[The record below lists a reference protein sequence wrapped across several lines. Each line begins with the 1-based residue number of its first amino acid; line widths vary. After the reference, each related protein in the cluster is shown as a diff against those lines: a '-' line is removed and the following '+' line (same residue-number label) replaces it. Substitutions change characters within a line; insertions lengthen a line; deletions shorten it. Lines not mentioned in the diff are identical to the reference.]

1 MPWFATGCCRPA
13 VRNAFRSLFVA
24 AAFIAG
30 CATTPDT
37 KLEVSWVTPQL
48 PPAPKKLLI
57 ITVASD
63 EFVQAAFQ
71 DQMAAA
77 LQESG
82 VNAVASRR
90 YFTVYTDAER
100 ERFKQSIEESDADYV
115 LLARVTKADSNAR
128 DSRGV
133 ILGPGGVPYGGASSV
148 YGAYALYPG
157 ASVMQVGDAQVLTV
171 TAEASIFAEKG
182 GKLIWSARTRTTNA
196 QAVKSG
202 ADAARQYVPV
212 ILDAMKKDKLF

>member
-1 MPWFATGCCRPA
+1 M
-13 VRNAFRSLFVA
+13 RNPVRSLFLA
-24 AAFIAG
+24 AALVAG

-57 ITVASD
+57 VTVAND
-63 EFVQAAFQ
+63 EFVQIAFQ

-77 LQESG
+77 LQQRG
-82 VNAVASRR
+82 VNAVASHR
-90 YFTVYTDAER
+90 YFTNYGDAER
-100 ERFKQSIEESDADYV
+100 ERFKRTIEESDADYV
-115 LLARVTKADSNAR
+115 FLARVAKADSTAR

-133 ILGPGGVPYGGASSV
+133 ILGPGGVPYGDATGV

-157 ASVMQVGDAQVLTV
+157 SSSLQVGDAQVLTV

-196 QAVKSG
+196 QSVKSG

>member
-1 MPWFATGCCRPA
+1 MKNPVRP
-13 VRNAFRSLFVA
+13 LFVA
-24 AAFIAG
+24 LLCAAALVAG
-30 CATTPDT
+30 CATTPET

-48 PPAPKKLLI
+48 PPVPYRKLLI

-71 DQMAAA
+71 EQMAAA
-77 LQESG
+77 LQERG
-82 VNAVASRR
+82 INAVASHR
-90 YFTVYTDAER
+90 YFTNYSEAER
-100 ERFKQSIEESDADYV
+100 ERFKRSIEESDADYV
-115 LLARVTKADSNAR
+115 LLARVTKADSTAR

-133 ILGPGGVPYGGASSV
+133 ILGPGGVPYGDATGV

-157 ASVMQVGDAQVLTV
+157 SSAMQVGDAQVLTV

-196 QAVKSG
+196 QSVKSG
-202 ADAARQYVPV
+202 ADAARQYIPV

>member
-1 MPWFATGCCRPA
+1 MRSP
-13 VRNAFRSLFVA
+13 VRSPVVALLGA
-24 AAFIAG
+24 AALIAG

-48 PPAPKKLLI
+48 PPAPFRKLLI

-63 EFVQAAFQ
+63 EFVQMAFQ
-71 DQMAAA
+71 DQMAAE
-77 LQESG
+77 LQKRG

-100 ERFKQSIEESDADYV
+100 ERFKQSIEASDADYV
-115 LLARVTKADSNAR
+115 FLARVTKADSTAR

-133 ILGPGGVPYGGASSV
+133 ILGPGGVPYGDATGV

-157 ASVMQVGDAQVLTV
+157 SSAMQVGDAQVMTV

-196 QAVKSG
+196 QSVKSG
-202 ADAARQYVPV
+202 ADAARQYIPV